1 MNRDLKNLWNLKDL
15 KDLISEDDIKQ
26 YNRFQRI
33 LRTTKDRRIYNILYR
48 KLILVEK
55 GRTNKNILKGKNYH
69 ITFKNEVGKS
79 IDQINAKM
87 LSSEELIMAIKQSL
101 KRELNQY
108 DR

>member
-55 GRTNKNILKGKNYH
+55 GRTNKNILKSGKKQRSWKKYRPNQCKDVKFRRVNYGYKA
-69 ITFKNEVGKS
+69 ITKKRVES
-79 IDQINAKM
+79 I
-87 LSSEELIMAIKQSL
+87 
-101 KRELNQY
+101 
-108 DR
+108 